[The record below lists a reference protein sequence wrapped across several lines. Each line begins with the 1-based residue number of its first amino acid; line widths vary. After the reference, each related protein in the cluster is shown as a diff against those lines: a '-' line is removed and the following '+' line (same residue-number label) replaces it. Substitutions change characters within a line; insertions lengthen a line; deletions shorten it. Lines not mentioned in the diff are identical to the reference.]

1 LKTFLQLI
9 KIGGSFSL
17 NRKNSYITET
27 IVIHLVTVDVPMSP
41 FIGNRKTEEE
51 HE

>member
-1 LKTFLQLI
+1 MISFLFLPDQ
-9 KIGGSFSL
+9 
-17 NRKNSYITET
+17 
-27 IVIHLVTVDVPMSP
+27 TVDVPMSP